1 MTVQSIPPLG
11 STDWYAYMQDVDTVV
26 REVDTGIAPYVPQWT
41 ANTAVSAGAVWMS
54 PTGNTILRT
63 TGGTTRATYDA
74 TEQLEWT
81 VTSSGGGS
89 GVPTSRLVSTT
100 APLSGGGA
108 LSADLTLSVTA
119 SSTTATGVVELATSA
134 ETQTGTDTVRAVTP
148 AGLQSKTASA
158 TVIGLV
164 ELADNTETQ
173 TGTDA
178 TRAVT
183 PAGLQSKV
191 ASETASGIVELATA
205 AETTTG
211 TDNTRAVHPA
221 GLKVELDKKVS
232 TTVTTTT
239 QSGTTYTL
247 ALADAGTDIEF
258 TNAAAVAVTIPTN
271 ASVAFPVGTVI
282 TLWQTTAAGQ
292 VTVSG
297 AGVTLQSRGA
307 ALKTFGQYAPMT
319 LKKRATDTWIIS
331 GDVTT

>member
-1 MTVQSIPPLG
+1 MTVQSLPALG
-11 STDWYAYMQDVDTVV
+11 DTNWYAWAGDVD
-26 REVDTGIAPYVPQWT
+26 GIARAVDNRSIPYVPAWT
-41 ANTAVSAGAVWMS
+41 ANTAVSAGAVWMD
-54 PTGNTILRT
+54 PTGQTIVRNSS
-63 TGGTTRATYDA
+63 GTTRATYDA
-74 TEQLEWT
+74 TEQALWT
-81 VTSSGGGS
+81 VTSSGGS
-89 GVPTSRLVSTT
+89 GGIPTSRAVNTT
-100 APLSGGGA
+100 APLSGGGTLA
-108 LSADLTLSVTA
+108 ADLTLSVGA

-134 ETQTGTDTVRAVTP
+134 ETQTGTDTV
-148 AGLQSKTASA
+148 
-158 TVIGLV
+158 
-164 ELADNTETQ
+164 
-173 TGTDA
+173 
-178 TRAVT
+178 RAVT

-221 GLKVELDKKVS
+221 GLKVELDKKANA
-232 TTVTTTT
+232 TVTTTT

-247 ALADAGTDIEF
+247 ALADAATDIEF

-271 ASVAFPVGTVI
+271 ASVAFPVGTII

-307 ALKTFGQYAPMT
+307 ALKTNGQYAPMT
-319 LKKRATDTWIIS
+319 IKKRATDTWIIS